1 VTVPT
6 FSVAPFL
13 GRPRAMAP
21 APTAPSLLVSAVSV
35 AVPFPTVSSGCVNNV
50 DSRRKSVAGSAA
62 SRAVSVSGPPVAS
75 KGLTHV
81 LVAPAPGPAAAP
93 SPNSPAVS
101 ISVLKGDTAVRV
113 AASNPAVAPLCSS
126 SDIFVSDMHVSVS
139 DTPVSS
145 ARIFDSI
152 SDTTL
157 SNTER
162 KQEKENKEETSQR
175 TRENKDKLKD
185 IDIQDQTSLS
195 QYDVSMFSASDL
207 FECVNIPECMSQY
220 DKNEEEELEHVCV
233 NPIVDA
239 SSGSVS
245 DFNDFVG
252 L

>member
-1 VTVPT
+1 MCCSSLRLP
-6 FSVAPFL
+6 L
-13 GRPRAMAP
+13 G
-21 APTAPSLLVSAVSV
+21 
-35 AVPFPTVSSGCVNNV
+35 CINN
-50 DSRRKSVAGSAA
+50 DDTRRKSVAGSAA

-75 KGLTHV
+75 KGLAHV
-81 LVAPAPGPAAAP
+81 LVAPVPGPAAAP
-93 SPNSPAVS
+93 NPNSPAVS
-101 ISVLKGDTAVRV
+101 ISVLKGDIAVRV
-113 AASNPAVAPLCSS
+113 ASTSNPAVAPLCSISDISFS
-126 SDIFVSDMHVSVS
+126 SDIYVSDMHVSVS
-139 DTPVSS
+139 DIPVSS

-152 SDTTL
+152 SDTTI
-157 SNTER
+157 SNTKG

-175 TRENKDKLKD
+175 TRENKDKFKD

>member
-1 VTVPT
+1 
-6 FSVAPFL
+6 
-13 GRPRAMAP
+13 M
-21 APTAPSLLVSAVSV
+21 
-35 AVPFPTVSSGCVNNV
+35 
-50 DSRRKSVAGSAA
+50 
-62 SRAVSVSGPPVAS
+62 AS

-113 AASNPAVAPLCSS
+113 AASNPAVAPLCYLSDISFS
-126 SDIFVSDMHVSVS
+126 SDIYVSDMHVS
-139 DTPVSS
+139 DIPVSS

-152 SDTTL
+152 SDTTI
-157 SNTER
+157 SNT
-162 KQEKENKEETSQR
+162 KGKGEKENKEETSQR
-175 TRENKDKLKD
+175 TRENKDKFKD
-185 IDIQDQTSLS
+185 IDIEDQTSLS